1 MKPVRWN
8 KVHHGGMS
16 IPPDTDETLVSV
28 ADVVFDYDT
37 VRALSDVTFDIE
49 AGMVVALVGPN
60 GAGKT
65 TLMRSICALEHPTMG
80 TIRVAGVEVRENP
93 REVHRN
99 VGFLPD
105 FFGLYDELTVE
116 QSLLFHAGAKKLPR
130 EDQRPQ
136 MLWAAEHLGLSGQL
150 DRRVGELS
158 RGNRQKVAIAQAIIH
173 KPRIALLD
181 EPASGLDPDA
191 RRHLSE
197 TIRTLNQDGMTF
209 IVSSHILSELEDYSS
224 HVLIVRDGQIDA
236 FRPLGGGGQAQ
247 TKTATYRIALSGPD
261 VRLQEMLAA
270 RSDVDVLDVDE
281 VSATCVI
288 AETGDAR
295 QNLLRDLVTAGLPVT
310 EFADTRQSVSD
321 VYFGDRE

>member
-1 MKPVRWN
+1 MTAT
-8 KVHHGGMS
+8 
-16 IPPDTDETLVSV
+16 PDKSGALVSV

-37 VRALSDVTFDIE
+37 VRALTDVSFEIE

-65 TLMRSICALEHPTMG
+65 TLMRCICALEQSSTG
-80 TIRVAGVEVRENP
+80 TIRVAGTEVRENP

-130 EDQRPQ
+130 AEQRPQ
-136 MLWAAEHLGLSGQL
+136 MLWAAAHLGISEQL

-191 RRHLSE
+191 RRQLSQ
-197 TIRTLNQDGMTF
+197 TIRALNRDGMTF

-224 HVLIVRDGQIDA
+224 HVLIVRDGRIDA
-236 FRPLGGGGQAQ
+236 FRPLGGESEARGA
-247 TKTATYRIALSGPD
+247 TVTYRIVLSTPD
-261 VRLQEMLAA
+261 IRLREMLAA
-270 RSDVDVLDVDE
+270 RADVDVLDADE
-281 VSATCVI
+281 VSVTCVI
-288 AETGDAR
+288 ADSGEDR
-295 QNLLRDLVTAGLPVT
+295 QGLLRDLVMAGLPVV

-321 VYFGDRE
+321 VYFGGRE